1 MFQNSINKSDE
12 NNILF
17 YLKDLVNN
25 RHIILLMSL
34 CDYQRWL
41 SKKYIKILKEYS
53 NSLEFNQS
61 KPIAHGKIKITS
73 KSNNKNCEEVQVLQ
87 TEKTMKE
94 KYKCVFF

>member
-34 CDYQRWL
+34 FSIFIGFIYNDFA
-41 SKKYIKILKEYS
+41 SVSINI
-53 NSLEFNQS
+53 
-61 KPIAHGKIKITS
+61 
-73 KSNNKNCEEVQVLQ
+73 
-87 TEKTMKE
+87 M
-94 KYKCVFF
+94 